1 MLLKHCDMSKSMKGK
16 ATLIYSAIWALLLTI
31 HSVGNTRELTL
42 SDAIDHAVNH
52 TSRGATIKGDV
63 EVAERNYFAK
73 RINFYVP
80 EVSLNASAP
89 AYSSNQS
96 YDFYYGFDNK
106 ILSKK
111 TDFDLSSNIQLKQS
125 LITGG
130 TLTARANLLRNVE
143 RYPRAFVPVGDTLS
157 RIFIADDLTR
167 QGFFDFA
174 IEQPLLKPSEPKHE
188 LGTKRDEYHIAELAA
203 KEQTAALKKEVIDAY
218 FGVLLAALNRE
229 TTEDK
234 SIAAKDQSR
243 IDSLKMVDG
252 VVPQETSLES
262 SAKRLDAELEFTD
275 AENKTGQTRRDL
287 ATLLELPDANDISLH
302 IPDAPPNLT
311 TEQRTAILT
320 NWEQAVPVLKAQ
332 AEYEKARRSAKYAA
346 SGHGISGN
354 LAASYA
360 IGRGRVSQRVVA
372 EGALPP
378 DEDINTSNWQI
389 GLNLSIPIWDGGAS
403 AAEVKAAELSSEK
416 SRIELER
423 AKKTAQTDLTNLLSR
438 LDVSFKK
445 LDVLRQKIDI
455 TKAKLDIAE
464 FRFKDGQVSVVQYH
478 TSRVDYHTARQ
489 SYLEELQ
496 KYLLDRADLESK
508 YTI

>member
-1 MLLKHCDMSKSMKGK
+1 MKFTVQPICNFAIALVLITNGMS
-16 ATLIYSAIWALLLTI
+16 SAKD
-31 HSVGNTRELTL
+31 LTL
-42 SDAIDHAVNH
+42 NEALDLAVNH

-106 ILSKK
+106 ILSKR

-143 RYPRAFVPVGDTLS
+143 RYPRAYIPEGDTSS

-167 QGFFDFA
+167 QGFFDFS
-174 IEQPLLKPSEPKHE
+174 IEQPILKPSQPKYD
-188 LGTKRDEYHIAELAA
+188 LGTRRDEYHIAQLAA
-203 KEQTAALKKEVIDAY
+203 QEETANLKKEVVQAY
-218 FGVLLAALNRE
+218 FGVLLAALNKE

-234 SIAAKDQSR
+234 TIAARDQSR
-243 IDSLKMVDG
+243 IDSLKTVDG
-252 VVPQETSLES
+252 VLPEETSLES

-287 ATLLELPDANDISLH
+287 ATMLELPNAEDISLH
-302 IPDAPPNLT
+302 IPEIPANLSS
-311 TEQRTAILT
+311 EQRAAILA
-320 NWEQAVPVLKAQ
+320 NWEQAVPVQKAQ
-332 AEYEKARRSAKYAA
+332 AEYEKSRRSAKFAA

-360 IGRGRVSQRVVA
+360 IGRGRVNQREVG

-378 DEDINTSNWQI
+378 DEDINTSSWQI

-403 AAEVKAAELSSEK
+403 AAEVKAAELSAEK
-416 SRIELER
+416 SKIELER

-438 LDVSFKK
+438 LDVSFQK
-445 LDVLRQKIDI
+445 LDVLRQKIDL
-455 TKAKLDIAE
+455 TKKKLDIAE
-464 FRFKDGQVSVVQYH
+464 FRFKDGQTSIVQYH

-496 KYLLDRADLESK
+496 KYLLDRVDLESK
-508 YTI
+508 YSI